1 MPAVAAYPQPN
12 SNNNKLSNVDFEPDE
27 EWKSQLKKRIEDSLE
42 SMVSEV
48 KENQAAE
55 LRKAVVTPETRL
67 RIAEDYKQAM
77 NNIKAIATEQYQ
89 VELDRERNQR
99 RWTAGVPLT
108 SEWSRILTEEQQR
121 IMDTIKQS
129 SNHDDKDDDKDAT
142 ASPTDERRPVQP
154 SQTPVARESSKPP
167 RSSSQAPQA
176 TSHIAPSSKEDR
188 EQSVGSP
195 VEPPRS
201 ARRGSDARNTIPRG
215 RDDRSGSIRR
225 RRGPSHS
232 RSSRPSELEPPDQPE
247 ELPHPQVPY
256 PKSPADQP
264 PPSPEV
270 NRLNSSLGRN
280 GSIRSASSLT
290 AFSPPKPASEAWK
303 LTAAQEDDASAT
315 KSYKLGRRGS
325 SASIKSTGSG
335 TAVRP
340 AISETIPER
349 VDDAEGDFGSNDRG
363 SHEQEKVRKHRRDT
377 RRAGRK
383 NSRRSITA
391 DASSYSD
398 EPLLSAPTWSAGS
411 SSKVMQLATSP
422 APAKPLSSKTSFV
435 NGEERYHRD
444 HYREPPYPPYS
455 ARDAPTRTR
464 PPYALDDRDYP
475 VSYQTPHRPP
485 KSLNGRDRPSISSI
499 NKYDEKYDRRRE
511 YDWDGERDFDDDR
524 ERGKEGESEY
534 RENWERD
541 RDPYSEHRYPN
552 QYSYPS
558 RSPGYPAT
566 SRHSSHDYVHMHELH
581 DDRARGYGYRGH
593 GPPPSPPDEW
603 GPENEWGHES
613 VPTRQPS
620 YSRDDRG

>member
-12 SNNNKLSNVDFEPDE
+12 SNNNKHSNVDFEPDE
-27 EWKSQLKKRIEDSLE
+27 EWKSQVKKRIEDSLE
-42 SMVSEV
+42 SMVREV

-55 LRKAVVTPETRL
+55 LRKEVVTPETRL
-67 RIAEDYKQAM
+67 RIEVDYKQAM
-77 NNIKAIATEQYQ
+77 NNIKAIATEHYQ
-89 VELDRERNQR
+89 AELDRERNQR
-99 RWTAGVPLT
+99 LWTAGMPLNP
-108 SEWSRILTEEQQR
+108 EWSRILTEEQQR

-129 SNHDDKDDDKDAT
+129 SNQDDKDAT
-142 ASPTDERRPVQP
+142 GSPTDERRPVQS
-154 SQTPVARESSKPP
+154 SQTGVAKRESAKSP
-167 RSSSQAPQA
+167 RSASQAPQA
-176 TSHIAPSSKEDR
+176 ISHIAPSSKEDR
-188 EQSVGSP
+188 EKSVGSP
-195 VEPPRS
+195 VETPPS

-232 RSSRPSELEPPDQPE
+232 RSSRPGELESPDQLE
-247 ELPHPQVPY
+247 DLPHPQTPY
-256 PKSPADQP
+256 PRSPADQP

-270 NRLNSSLGRN
+270 NRLNLSLGRN
-280 GSIRSASSLT
+280 GSMRSASSHT
-290 AFSPPKPASEAWK
+290 AFSPPKPVSEAWK
-303 LTAAQEDDASAT
+303 STAALEDDAAAA
-315 KSYKLGRRGS
+315 KSYNLVRRGS

-363 SHEQEKVRKHRRDT
+363 GHEQEKVRKHRRED

-383 NSRRSITA
+383 NSRSTTA

-398 EPLLSAPTWSAGS
+398 EPLLSTPMRSAGPS
-411 SSKVMQLATSP
+411 SVVMQLATSP
-422 APAKPLSSKTSFV
+422 APAKSLTSKTSFV

-444 HYREPPYPPYS
+444 HYRDPPYS
-455 ARDAPTRTR
+455 ARDAPTRAI
-464 PPYALDDRDYP
+464 PPRLPYGLDDRDYP

-485 KSLNGRDRPSISSI
+485 KSLYGRDHPSISSF
-499 NKYDEKYDRRRE
+499 NDKYDRRRD
-511 YDWDGERDFDDDR
+511 YDWDGERDYDDDR

-534 RENWERD
+534 RDNWERD

-552 QYSYPS
+552 HYSYPS

-566 SRHSSHDYVHMHELH
+566 SRHSSHDYVHMHDLH
-581 DDRARGYGYRGH
+581 DDRETPPRARGYGYRGH

-603 GPENEWGHES
+603 DHQRPES
-613 VPTRQPS
+613 ARQVPTRQPS